1 MRKALKMGALLIAVL
16 CCAATVSVRA
26 QSQLLLPYNDILFQS
41 TWENPA
47 VRPMHR
53 FSFGLPVLS
62 SIELGVV
69 NNGFQLSQVSEVD
82 GDGWLNIDLEKI
94 ANGLKEKRGYQQ
106 YLETQI
112 DLLHFRMKWRD
123 WYFWLAAR
131 NVTTETF
138 GYERDLFNFV
148 YAGNGAYVGKKLT
161 LNKVMADVKN
171 YHEITFGLSKELGQK
186 WLVGGRVSLLS
197 GLASGL
203 AAFDEFNIAISDKPE
218 TMYDHTAT
226 AAGTATASSIHRF
239 RDEELL
245 KDPKTWFNVKNL
257 GFALAGG
264 VSYRPIP
271 HLNLALSFSDIGMI
285 SWNDSVKE
293 YQLQKKEV
301 TIDPLVKGTIDDFK
315 KSSSV
320 DVGKGL
326 RKKIGDLDTG
336 VSDGGRY
343 TQWLAPKF
351 HFLATYEFARQSV
364 VGASF
369 SGIYQAKQF
378 YPSATV
384 SFMQGVSDIFQV
396 QVSWSYNQYSALN
409 FGAGL
414 VVCPGPVQLYL
425 ITDNFL
431 AFINP
436 AMARATNVRLGMNL
450 VFGRLNNNHMLT
462 YDR

>member
-1 MRKALKMGALLIAVL
+1 MRKALRIGALLIAVL
-16 CCAATVSVRA
+16 YCAATESVRA

-82 GDGWLNIDLEKI
+82 SEGWLNIDLEKI

-106 YLETQI
+106 YLEAQI

-148 YAGNGAYVGKKLT
+148 YAGNGAYVGKSLS
-161 LNKVMADVKN
+161 LNKVMVDVKN

-186 WLVGGRVSLLS
+186 WLVGGRVSFLS

-203 AAFDEFNIAISDKPE
+203 AAFDEFNIAISEKPE
-218 TMYDHTAT
+218 TLYAHTAM

-239 RDEELL
+239 RNGDLL
-245 KDPKTWFNVKNL
+245 RDPKTWFNVKNL
-257 GFALAGG
+257 GFALSGG

-271 HLNLALSFSDIGMI
+271 HLNLALSFSDIGLI
-285 SWNDSVKE
+285 GWNDSVKE
-293 YQLQKKEV
+293 YKLQEKKVSVNALFDGKKEIMNLSFGE
-301 TIDPLVKGTIDDFK
+301 TREK
-315 KSSSV
+315 
-320 DVGKGL
+320 L
-326 RKKIGDLDTG
+326 RKQIGDLDTG

-369 SGIYQAKQF
+369 SGIYQARQF

-384 SFMQGVSDIFQV
+384 SFMQGVSDIFQL

-431 AFINP
+431 AFVNP
-436 AMARATNVRLGMNL
+436 ALAKATNVRLGMNL